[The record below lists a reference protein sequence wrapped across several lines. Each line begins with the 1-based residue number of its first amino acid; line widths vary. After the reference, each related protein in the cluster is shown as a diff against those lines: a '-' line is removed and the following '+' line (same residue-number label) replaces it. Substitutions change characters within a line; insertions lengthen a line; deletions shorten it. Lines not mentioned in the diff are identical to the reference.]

1 MKRALPAL
9 AWMLTVSVMLSGCAT
24 DVQEVDHPA
33 SLELG
38 AGSWRFETLAD
49 GQELELVRGAQ
60 GGWHVWI
67 SVRTRGLDDEP
78 LITLALQP
86 ENESREPVETTVRA
100 NLDPE
105 DDEGYRDLVGH
116 TQIIDEPSCMV
127 GEMMHLE
134 ARVEVDGETLTS
146 DRYFTVL
153 GGTYPPPSC
162 E

>member
-1 MKRALPAL
+1 MSRALPAL
-9 AWMLTVSVMLSGCAT
+9 LAAMLLGCAT

-38 AGSWRFETLAD
+38 AGSWRFESLTD
-49 GQELELVRGAQ
+49 GQELELIRGAQ

-67 SVRTRGLDDEP
+67 SVRTRGLEEEP
-78 LITLALQP
+78 VITFRLQP
-86 ENESREPVETTVRA
+86 EDESREPMETVVRA

-116 TQIIDEPSCMV
+116 TQIVDEPSCMV

-134 ARVEVDGETLTS
+134 VSAEVAGEVLTS
-146 DRYFTVL
+146 DRYFMVL
-153 GGTYPPPSC
+153 GGAFPPPSC

>member
-1 MKRALPAL
+1 MSRWLAALL
-9 AWMLTVSVMLSGCAT
+9 MLLGCAT

-38 AGSWRFETLAD
+38 AGSWRFESLTD
-49 GQELELVRGAQ
+49 GQELELIRGAQ

-86 ENESREPVETTVRA
+86 EDESREPVETVVRA
-100 NLDPE
+100 NLDPPN
-105 DDEGYRDLVGH
+105 DEGYRDLVGH
-116 TQIIDEPSCMV
+116 TQIVDEPSCMV

-134 ARVEVDGETLTS
+134 ARVEVEGQVLTS
-146 DRYFTVL
+146 DRYFVVQ
-153 GGTYPPPSC
+153 GGAYPPPAC